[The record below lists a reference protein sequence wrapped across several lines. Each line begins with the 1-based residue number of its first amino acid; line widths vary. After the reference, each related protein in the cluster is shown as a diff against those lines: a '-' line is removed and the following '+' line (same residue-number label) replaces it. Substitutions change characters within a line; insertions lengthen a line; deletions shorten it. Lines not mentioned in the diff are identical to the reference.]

1 MTVSTEVTMATAVH
15 PQVLTPVLELRK
27 ASKVYPGSPPVRA
40 LDRVTLDVVEGEMVS
55 IVGPSGSGKSTLLHL
70 IGVLDRPSR
79 GAVRVAGADLR
90 MLRDPEL
97 SALRA
102 SRIGFV
108 FQQFHLLEGLSA
120 LDNVAAGLI
129 YRGIARTER
138 RRQAAAALAQVGLAH
153 RLRHRPSELSGGEKQ
168 RVAIARAV
176 VGEPAIVL
184 ADEPTGNLDSATGA
198 QVLALFRSLHVAG
211 HTIVLITHDPQVAAA
226 APRTVGLRDAGLRR
240 QAFPPDTANLLPGL
254 LAATRTG
261 LPPAGDDELVDDQIN
276 PKASP
281 PTAWAR
287 GIGHL
292 GPRRARGQRAGPGA
306 GSALGASPAER
317 RAAVASLSSIPS

>member
-1 MTVSTEVTMATAVH
+1 MTVTPDVAATAAAACPLV
-15 PQVLTPVLELRK
+15 VTPVLELRK

-70 IGVLDRPSR
+70 VGALDRPSR
-79 GAVRVAGADLR
+79 GTVRVVGADLR
-90 MLRDPEL
+90 ALRDPEL

-129 YRGIARTER
+129 YRGIAPAER
-138 RRQAAAALAQVGLAH
+138 RRRATDALGRVGLGH

-198 QVLALFRSLHVAG
+198 GVLDLFRTLHAAG

-226 APRTVGLRDAGLRR
+226 APRTVSLRDGRVESDQPTNPAP
-240 QAFPPDTANLLPGL
+240 QAPEPDRCG
-254 LAATRTG
+254 
-261 LPPAGDDELVDDQIN
+261 
-276 PKASP
+276 
-281 PTAWAR
+281 AR
-287 GIGHL
+287 L
-292 GPRRARGQRAGPGA
+292 G
-306 GSALGASPAER
+306 
-317 RAAVASLSSIPS
+317 